1 MTSKNLNFH
10 KKAVIEEFSPK
21 LNDLGLSSHE
31 TKAYLTLLFHPSSS
45 AGSLSKKTSIPDS
58 KIYYALD
65 SLAKKG
71 MIIIQQGTPKLY
83 KALNP
88 KEAISNLKQQMKKEF
103 NEKIRKADDLA
114 QKLSPLYETSEGAEE
129 IELAYILR
137 GLRNITNKMNELI
150 KSSQK
155 EVTVLISSPSIFQR
169 IKNSLIDAKK
179 RDVKIKIALNSTP
192 EEIKDLKNLGS
203 IKLLNCPCCILI
215 SDMMTLITVSN
226 WKDENCS
233 AIMTSDKNMIRISK
247 EYFENPKCCL
257 DVRNLN

>member
-1 MTSKNLNFH
+1 MTSKNMKLH
-10 KKAVIEEFSPK
+10 KKTVIEEFSPK

-31 TKAYLTLLFHPSSS
+31 TKAYLTLLFHSPSS
-45 AGSLSKKTSIPDS
+45 AGSLTKKTSIPDS

-71 MIIIQQGTPKLY
+71 MIVIQQGTPKLY

-155 EVTVLISSPSIFQR
+155 EVTTLISSPSIFQR

-179 RDVKIKIALNSTP
+179 RGVKINLALNLPP
-192 EEIKDLKNLGS
+192 EEMKDLKNLGS

-215 SDMMTLITVSN
+215 SDMMTLITISN

-247 EYFENPKCCL
+247 EYFKNPKCCS
-257 DVRNLN
+257 DI